1 MTFIEILCF
10 TVGCAVLKRFIF
22 LLAFPIMMIAA
33 YFMFS
38 GPACWIAMGAATSI
52 ILGVPINES
61 LLNENPLYSAETA
74 VLFDIIG
81 DICSIIGLVKV
92 F

>member
-1 MTFIEILCF
+1 MTFIEILMF
-10 TVGCAVLKRFIF
+10 TTGCAILKRFIF
-22 LLAFPIMMIAA
+22 LLAFPIMMVAA

-52 ILGVPINES
+52 ILGVPINEPPI
-61 LLNENPLYSAETA
+61 ENPLYSVETA
-74 VLFDIIG
+74 FIFDIIG
-81 DICSIIGLVKV
+81 YICIIVGLVKV